1 MTGLSESFGIKCWR
15 KAKYWKKVIK
25 GQMRQVGRI
34 KHGGGKNK
42 EERLPKAVRIY
53 LSKSGELEQKVAENI
68 EELTAVVTR
77 QLQAAGL
84 GEARYF
90 HQMLIKHIDLVKR
103 RMLEEETIPH
113 EEKIF
118 SLFEP
123 HTEWINKGKL
133 HPPVELGHKILI
145 TTDQHQLVLDYKVME
160 KSADNQETLPMARRL
175 FENYGENAF
184 ASMSFDKGFSRAA
197 DREELEQKV
206 PLVVMPKKGRLSAKD
221 KERESTRQFIQFKN
235 RHSAIESDI
244 NSLEHHGLSRCR
256 D

>member
-1 MTGLSESFGIKCWR
+1 
-15 KAKYWKKVIK
+15 
-25 GQMRQVGRI
+25 MRQVGRI

-42 EERLPKAVRIY
+42 EERLRKAVRIY
-53 LSKSGELEQKVAENI
+53 LSKARELEQKVAENI
-68 EELTAVVTR
+68 EELSAVVTS

-118 SLFEP
+118 SLFAP

-145 TTDQHQLVLDYKVME
+145 TTNWCLI
-160 KSADNQETLPMARRL
+160 
-175 FENYGENAF
+175 
-184 ASMSFDKGFSRAA
+184 
-197 DREELEQKV
+197 
-206 PLVVMPKKGRLSAKD
+206 
-221 KERESTRQFIQFKN
+221 TR
-235 RHSAIESDI
+235 
-244 NSLEHHGLSRCR
+244 
-256 D
+256 